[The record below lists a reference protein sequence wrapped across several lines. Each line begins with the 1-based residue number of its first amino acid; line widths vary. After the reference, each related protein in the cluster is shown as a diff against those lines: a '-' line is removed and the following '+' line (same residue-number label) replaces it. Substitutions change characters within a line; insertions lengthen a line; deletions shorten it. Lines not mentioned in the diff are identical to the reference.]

1 MIALSLHKIAKSYP
15 IGQLFNEVSW
25 EIHTGQKIGFLGVNG
40 IGKTTLLKIMSGDL
54 EPDAGTVT
62 RARGIRIGRLQQIP
76 DRRLTETLFDYA
88 AGGRADVLT
97 LKNKID
103 DVSGRLA
110 ESPDDAEL
118 AATLGQFQHDYEA
131 LGGFEL
137 EHHAGLALEGLG
149 FAENDF
155 SKSLNAFSGGE
166 RTRAELVRLLL
177 ADDEVLLLD
186 EPTNHLDLAAIECL
200 EEFILKSPKAVVF
213 VTHDRVFLNRVA
225 GLIAELSPVGLEFY
239 QGGYEK
245 YCIERQQRREKQRV
259 LFERQQQEIKRIED
273 FIARNIAGQKT
284 RQAQSRRHALT
295 KLNRLEKPAAD
306 QDTMNLAFETRIS
319 SYREVLKVRDYCRSI
334 DNRVLLEGVSFL
346 IERGDKIGII
356 GPNGSGKTTLLR
368 GILGEDQ
375 GYSGRI
381 ELGMRVVPAYF
392 DQHLESIVEQGT
404 VIDQIWDEHPSFKAF
419 ELRSFLARF
428 LFTGE
433 DVFKQVDRLSGGE
446 KSRLALA
453 KLMLSRANFLLL
465 DEPTN
470 HLDIPSREVL
480 EEALADFE
488 GTILVVSHDRY
499 FLDRIV
505 NKLLV
510 VSNQTIEEYLGNYS
524 DYLARRTR
532 REKAVAVEKPPIKK
546 EAAEWEQLRQKRRDR
561 QKRERERQRL
571 EEEIHQTEGRL
582 EEIDDLL
589 LDETVQC
596 DWQRLAELGDEKRL
610 LEAQL
615 DELYPQWESF
625 AGEDQ

>member
-1 MIALSLHKIAKSYP
+1 M
-15 IGQLFNEVSW
+15 
-25 EIHTGQKIGFLGVNG
+25 
-40 IGKTTLLKIMSGDL
+40 
-54 EPDAGTVT
+54 
-62 RARGIRIGRLQQIP
+62 
-76 DRRLTETLFDYA
+76 
-88 AGGRADVLT
+88 
-97 LKNKID
+97 
-103 DVSGRLA
+103 
-110 ESPDDAEL
+110 
-118 AATLGQFQHDYEA
+118 
-131 LGGFEL
+131 
-137 EHHAGLALEGLG
+137 
-149 FAENDF
+149 
-155 SKSLNAFSGGE
+155 
-166 RTRAELVRLLL
+166 
-177 ADDEVLLLD
+177 
-186 EPTNHLDLAAIECL
+186 
-200 EEFILKSPKAVVF
+200 
-213 VTHDRVFLNRVA
+213 THDRVFLNRVA